1 MDRLFVDTS
10 AWYAFCNAK
19 DPRHEAVSIVLSEWE
34 GRLVSTEYVF
44 DELVTLVR
52 YRVGHAPAAGIGAVL
67 REGSCCLLLT
77 VEPQDVTAA
86 WGQFTLESDQRYS
99 FTDCTSFV
107 LMRRLGIEEVLTL
120 DQHFAQEGFVVLP

>member
-99 FTDCTSFV
+99 FTDCTSFAV
-107 LMRRLGIEEVLTL
+107 MRRLGLTTAAAIDDDFKRAGFTVLS
-120 DQHFAQEGFVVLP
+120 